1 MKISFHSY
9 HNRYIALRLALKE
22 RPRRTREMAYLSII
36 PPAEDTFE
44 HNTLVSR
51 VTPESI
57 IHIVRPSSNV
67 SEKIFSM
74 MMNVLKGNVTSPDDL
89 EKKTRILKNGDA
101 RFASVC

>member
-1 MKISFHSY
+1 
-9 HNRYIALRLALKE
+9 
-22 RPRRTREMAYLSII
+22 MAYLSII

-67 SEKIFSM
+67 SEKIFFNDDERSE
-74 MMNVLKGNVTSPDDL
+74 GRRDVTRRPR
-89 EKKTRILKNGDA
+89 EKNHA
-101 RFASVC
+101 F